1 MKHALATIAAGALL
15 LALVAVPPV
24 QGQAKARKP
33 GTYAIFDTSMG
44 TFVCELY
51 EKITPVTV
59 ANFIGLAE
67 GTKEWLSPKG
77 DMMKNTRYYDGV
89 TFHRVI
95 KGFMIQTGD
104 ITGSGSFRPV
114 IPFEDEIIPT
124 LTFNRSGMLAMANAG
139 PNTNGS
145 QFFITVAA
153 TPHLDGKHT
162 IFGRV
167 IEGYNVAEKISQV
180 PVGLGSK
187 PQQPVTI
194 RKLTIERVAK
204 PDKK

>member
-1 MKHALATIAAGALL
+1 MKHTFASFTACALA
-15 LALVAVPPV
+15 LALVVSAAVFA
-24 QGQAKARKP
+24 QEKSRKP

-44 TFVCELY
+44 IFVCELY
-51 EKITPVTV
+51 EKVTPVTV

-114 IPFEDEIIPT
+114 VPFEDEIVPT
-124 LTFNRSGMLAMANAG
+124 LRFNRSGVLAMANSG

-145 QFFITVAA
+145 QFFITVAPA
-153 TPHLDGKHT
+153 THLDQKHT

-167 IEGYNVAEKISQV
+167 VEGYEVVEKISQA

-187 PQQPVTI
+187 PQQPIAI
-194 RKLTIERVAK
+194 RKLAIERVAK
-204 PDKK
+204 PQKK